1 MLNWSIVSGSFLS
14 LGRCCG
20 LIMLIGGDIGNGM
33 EDILVQGGGLLALSY
48 SRAQEAR
55 YASWHTRA
63 PQSGARVRAGVAVSE
78 LNFYQ
83 TPVFGIESHGSCGG
97 SGDPFCRISIEMP
110 SGERTKAILPSRGG
124 RLITTPLSC
133 SFWQVA

>member
-1 MLNWSIVSGSFLS
+1 MRLAMLNWSIVSGSFLS

-20 LIMLIGGDIGNGM
+20 LIMLIGGDIGKGM

-63 PQSGARVRAGVAVSE
+63 PQAVHEYAQE
-78 LNFYQ
+78 LQSAN
-83 TPVFGIESHGSCGG
+83 
-97 SGDPFCRISIEMP
+97 
-110 SGERTKAILPSRGG
+110 
-124 RLITTPLSC
+124 
-133 SFWQVA
+133 